1 MGQNLSFSGL
11 RYGVAVLVAAAI
23 FVWAAQLNGAG
34 QEGRALA
41 FALSAGA
48 VFGFVLQRSRFCF
61 FCVTRDYFDR
71 RDARGLLGIV
81 AALAVGLIGYHAVF
95 GAFLPIPGPGRLPAG
110 AHIGPISWVLALGA
124 FVFGVG
130 MTLSGSCIGAHFYRL
145 GEGATGSPFALVG
158 ALVGFVL
165 GFLSWNALYLG
176 TIYDAPVVWL
186 PQHLGYGG
194 SLLLQ
199 LAVLALVA
207 AYLVNRHRSGVT
219 TLHPDATSTLH
230 PNATSTLKAGV
241 ASTTLPFNA
250 APTLQ
255 AGVASPPH
263 VNSSAAAP
271 PNVLALVFGARW
283 PTYVGGL
290 LIGALGVIAYFRSGP
305 LGVTAELGSLA
316 RTAAASAALLPARL
330 EGLDTFAG
338 CATVVKAALFSNN
351 GMFVMGLVL
360 ASFASAVAAGDF
372 KPKRIGVP
380 DALRKV
386 LGGVLMGWG
395 AMVSLGCT
403 VGVLL
408 SGIMAG
414 ALSGWLFAVFCF
426 LGIWTSLKVANSRA
440 ATNKA

>member
-1 MGQNLSFSGL
+1 MGQNLSASGL
-11 RYGVAVLVAAAI
+11 RYGVAALVAAAI
-23 FVWAAQLNGAG
+23 FGWASHLNVSG
-34 QEGRALA
+34 QEGRGLA

-48 VFGFVLQRSRFCF
+48 FFGFVLQRSRFCF
-61 FCVTRDYFDR
+61 FCVTRDFFEQ

-81 AALAVGLIGYHAVF
+81 AALTVGLIGYHAVF
-95 GAFLPIPGPGRLPAG
+95 GAFLPIPAPGRLPAG
-110 AHIGPISWVLALGA
+110 AHIGPVSWVLALGA

-145 GEGATGSPFALVG
+145 GEGATASPFALLG
-158 ALVGFVL
+158 ALGGFVL

-176 TIYDAPVVWL
+176 TVYDAPGVWL

-194 SLLLQ
+194 SLALQ
-199 LAVLALVA
+199 LGVLGLVA
-207 AYLVNRHRSGVT
+207 AYLVRRHNQAARPANGEA
-219 TLHPDATSTLH
+219 P
-230 PNATSTLKAGV
+230 V
-241 ASTTLPFNA
+241 ASDR
-250 APTLQ
+250 
-255 AGVASPPH
+255 SPIAR
-263 VNSSAAAP
+263 NAAAP
-271 PNVLALVFGARW
+271 PQERLPDLMHLVLGARW

-316 RTAAASAALLPARL
+316 RTAAASATWFPTRL

-351 GMFVMGLVL
+351 GLFVIGLVL
-360 ASFASAVAAGDF
+360 ASFASAVAAGQF
-372 KPKRIGVP
+372 KPRRLAGGDV
-380 DALRKV
+380 LRKFA
-386 LGGVLMGWG
+386 GGVLMGWG

-414 ALSGWLFAVFCF
+414 AVSGWVFAIFCF
-426 LGIWTSLKVANSRA
+426 LGMWISLKVAAVRRQ
-440 ATNKA
+440 TN

>member
-23 FVWAAQLNGAG
+23 FWWAAQLNGAG

-48 VFGFVLQRSRFCF
+48 FFGFVLQRSRFCF
-61 FCVTRDYFDR
+61 FCVTRDFFDR

-124 FVFGVG
+124 FVFGIG

-145 GEGATGSPFALVG
+145 GEGATGSPFALIG
-158 ALVGFVL
+158 ALGGFVL

-199 LAVLALVA
+199 LGLLALIA
-207 AYLVNRHRSGVT
+207 AYLVRRHRSPT
-219 TLHPDATSTLH
+219 PA
-230 PNATSTLKAGV
+230 PIA
-241 ASTTLPFNA
+241 ASAFP
-250 APTLQ
+250 
-255 AGVASPPH
+255 SPALAHKP
-263 VNSSAAAP
+263 V
-271 PNVLALVFGARW
+271 NVLAVVFGARW

-290 LIGALGVIAYFRSGP
+290 LVGALGVIAYFRSGP

-316 RTAAASAALLPARL
+316 RTAASSASLLPARL

-360 ASFASAVAAGDF
+360 ASFASAVVAGDF
-372 KPKRIGVP
+372 KPKGVTVP
-380 DALRKV
+380 DALRKL

-414 ALSGWLFAVFCF
+414 AVSGWVFAVFCF
-426 LGIWTSLKVANSRA
+426 LGIWTSLKLAKYRV